1 MATNFV
7 NKNISSI
14 DIGNVKYNLKS
25 VPFHAT
31 EAEWLSISYIPK
43 LGEIIV
49 YDKDNNYNYLRFK
62 TGDGISQAKALPFSL
77 VSISEM
83 EIYVNNQIGSAG
95 HLKRVVIEEGGSL
108 PSLENADIDTIYMK
122 LAYDSKLAPNIYE
135 EYMVINGAWEI
146 IGNTTIDLS
155 DYATIDFVQN

>member
-43 LGEIIV
+43 QGETIV
-49 YDKDNNYNYLRFK
+49 YDVDSAHGYLRFK
-62 TGDGISQAKALPFSL
+62 TGDGI
-77 VSISEM
+77 
-83 EIYVNNQIGSAG
+83 
-95 HLKRVVIEEGGSL
+95 
-108 PSLENADIDTIYMK
+108 T
-122 LAYDSKLAPNIYE
+122 
-135 EYMVINGAWEI
+135 
-146 IGNTTIDLS
+146 
-155 DYATIDFVQN
+155 

>member
-43 LGEIIV
+43 QGEIIV

-62 TGDGISQAKALPFSL
+62 TGDGIS
-77 VSISEM
+77 
-83 EIYVNNQIGSAG
+83 
-95 HLKRVVIEEGGSL
+95 
-108 PSLENADIDTIYMK
+108 
-122 LAYDSKLAPNIYE
+122 
-135 EYMVINGAWEI
+135 
-146 IGNTTIDLS
+146 
-155 DYATIDFVQN
+155 